1 MTPSTTISIS
11 PPKLLTYKAYLEE
24 GEINKRYDI
33 IDGERKFMPGAT
45 RQHQIYVQRLLRVLE
60 DYGLASGVG
69 IAYVAPCDVLIRQNP
84 LRTRQ
89 PDVMLISKERD
100 EDNPPPAEPFPMSP
114 APELVIEVVSTH
126 ETEQI
131 LNAKIADYC
140 TVEVEEVWIVRPAL
154 QTVEVQRL
162 TSGGAVSVATY
173 GQGEMVKSLAFP
185 ELAVG
190 VNAIFAV

>member
-24 GEINKRYDI
+24 GEINRRYDI
-33 IDGERKFMPGAT
+33 IDGERKEMANPTEDHQDITFRLAT
-45 RQHQIYVQRLLRVLE
+45 LLHA
-60 DYGLASGVG
+60 YGKRTGLGKMTIS
-69 IAYVAPCDVLIRQNP
+69 PQDVLIRRNP

-89 PDVMLISKERD
+89 PDVLFISTERRARNRPSND
-100 EDNPPPAEPFPMSP
+100 PAPMSP
-114 APELVIEVVSTH
+114 APELVIEVVSTS

-140 TVEVEEVWIVRPAL
+140 LVEVEEVWIVRPAL

-173 GQGEMVKSLAFP
+173 GSGETVKSLAFP
-185 ELAVG
+185 ELAVF
-190 VNAIFAV
+190 VNAIFAA